1 MPQFP
6 LFQGMHPQSYQP
18 QSMYHQQPMYYP
30 PPMQQHVQYE
40 DESQIIIET
49 EENSLSN
56 AEQEEEDRYLNSI
69 LEANNDLRKSNWT
82 ILQDDTTTASKAG
95 YDNAWNQLEKRL
107 ESGQLSSPKA
117 YQYETQNPYLY
128 HEKENLDQNI
138 DALLQEAIEL
148 YEKGQINESILKFE
162 ALAQHPKGKEIAEV
176 WFYLGKCHTENDN
189 DDNAILALEKA
200 MDLDPYHLN
209 TLLSLGTCY
218 VNELDSLKALET
230 LRTWVANNP
239 KFLGLEVP
247 QDEYSDGTLMDEV
260 IQLMLAVAR
269 HSPND
274 LDVQVLLGVLYNISL
289 DYNQAVDGFQKALTL
304 SPGAESDYSLL
315 NKVRKL

>member
-1 MPQFP
+1 
-6 LFQGMHPQSYQP
+6 
-18 QSMYHQQPMYYP
+18 MYQQPMYYP

-82 ILQDDTTTASKAG
+82 ILQEDTTASKAG

-107 ESGQLSSPKA
+107 ETGQLSSPKA

-138 DALLQEAIEL
+138 DALIQEAIEL

-162 ALAQHPKGKEIAEV
+162 ALAQHPMGKEIAEV

-200 MDLDPYHLN
+200 TDLDPYHLN

-239 KFLGLEVP
+239 KFMGLEVP

-315 NKVRKL
+315 NKVRTL